1 MRRAAACG
9 RRWNGWLCDG
19 QKGLIVRERVSY
31 TVFWGRAGD
40 HNDLAMPGAKA
51 IGAALRLRTGII
63 PTVIGTPQP
72 ALNIGWRA
80 ELDAAL
86 PELRQLQSRFDE
98 VMAAGAV
105 SIAATSRC
113 AVSLATL
120 PAIARYN
127 PSACI
132 VWFDA
137 HGDLNPPEASPT
149 GYLGGLALAGPLGLW
164 DSGLGAGLR
173 LDQIVLVGQRDL
185 DPYERDLIATH
196 HIPHIRPGGDLAA
209 ELRAAISGRPVYV
222 HFDCDVLEPGIVPTD
237 YRVDGGLTLEDVR
250 TCCDVIAEGAF
261 VGIEI
266 AEFQNSW
273 EAGGE
278 PVSPVVLLDALEA
291 ILR

>member
-1 MRRAAACG
+1 MAGKA
-9 RRWNGWLCDG
+9 
-19 QKGLIVRERVSY
+19 EY
-31 TVFWGRAGD
+31 TVFQGRAGD

-51 IGAALRLRTGII
+51 IGEELERRTGIS
-63 PTVIGTPQP
+63 PAVIGTPEP
-72 ALNIGWRA
+72 AVNGGWRE

-86 PELRQLQSRFDE
+86 PSLRELQSRFDE
-98 VMAAGAV
+98 VLAAGAA

-120 PAIARYN
+120 PAVAKHH
-127 PSACI
+127 PAACI

-164 DSGLGAGLR
+164 NSGLGAGLSF
-173 LDQIVLVGQRDL
+173 DQVVLVGQRDL
-185 DPYERDLIATH
+185 DPYELDLIAKH
-196 HIPHIRPGGDLAA
+196 DIPHIKPGADLATD
-209 ELRAAISGRPVYV
+209 LGSAIAGRSVYV

-237 YRVDGGLTLEDVR
+237 YEFEGGLSLDDVR
-250 TCCDVIAEGAF
+250 ACCKVIAEHGF

-273 EAGGE
+273 KAGGP
-278 PVSPVVLLDALEA
+278 PVSPSALLDALEPV
-291 ILR
+291 LTKGSH